1 MCVRAVQ
8 PLTSSPSVTL
18 AVYTGL
24 VQTRPVSLWKS
35 STQGRNW
42 GYWSS
47 PSRTEMVTLVLVLK
61 CSAVFIS

>member
-1 MCVRAVQ
+1 MQ
-8 PLTSSPSVTL
+8 LLTSSPSVTL
-18 AVYTGL
+18 TVYTGL
-24 VQTRPVSLWKS
+24 VQTRLLSSWKS

-47 PSRTEMVTLVLVLK
+47 PSRTVMVRLVLVLK